1 MEERMNLNSSRI
13 RPALGALLLSTLA
26 VTAFASS
33 QTYGIAQ
40 NAPAAA
46 EFNFRV
52 TLIPVPGKVNAV
64 SAALNFDV
72 DNITR
77 ANGTI
82 TVNLNKLQT
91 GIELRDEHAKG
102 YLGTDKHSNAVFTL
116 SKITGATKLEVG
128 KSVTATAVGSFNLNG
143 IAKPL
148 SAPITLKRN
157 GNSVAVSTAFNVAL
171 ADHKIEIFGAD
182 PLVDVKVN
190 FTLAPKTTP

>member
-1 MEERMNLNSSRI
+1 MNLIPPRI
-13 RPALGALLLSTLA
+13 RLALSGLLLSTLA
-26 VTAFASS
+26 VTALASS
-33 QTYGIAQ
+33 QTYSTLQ
-40 NAPAAA
+40 SAPAAA

-52 TLIPVPGKVNAV
+52 TLIPVPGKVNGV
-64 SAALNFDV
+64 NAALNFDA
-72 DNITR
+72 DKLS
-77 ANGTI
+77 AASGTV
-82 TVNLNKLQT
+82 TVNLNKLET

-102 YLGTDKHSNAVFTL
+102 YLGTDKHPNAVFTL
-116 SKITGATKLEVG
+116 SRITGATKLELG
-128 KSVTATAVGSFNLNG
+128 KSVTATAIGSFNLNG

-148 SAPITLKRN
+148 NAPITLKRS

>member
-1 MEERMNLNSSRI
+1 MNQISPRVRL
-13 RPALGALLLSTLA
+13 ALGALLLSTLA
-26 VTAFASS
+26 VTAIASS
-33 QTYGIAQ
+33 QTYSVAQ

-52 TLIPVPGKVNAV
+52 TLIPVPGKVSGV
-64 SAALNFDV
+64 SGALNFNA
-72 DNITR
+72 DNLST
-77 ANGTI
+77 ANGTV
-82 TVNLNKLQT
+82 TVNLNTLQT

-102 YLGTDKHSNAVFTL
+102 YLGADKHPNAVFTL

-128 KSVTATAVGSFNLNG
+128 KSITATAVGSFNLNG

-148 SAPITLKRN
+148 SAPITLKRSAS
-157 GNSVAVSTAFNVAL
+157 GVAVSTAFNVAL
-171 ADHKIEIFGAD
+171 ADYKIDIFGAD